1 MAQLAGAILAA
12 ACLRFLLGNVAH
24 LGATIPAGNGG
35 PWQSFGLEV
44 LLTFFLMLVIMAMAT
59 DTRAVGQSAAL
70 AIGATVGLEALF
82 AGPISGASMNPAR
95 SLAPALLSGTWT
107 GQWVYL
113 LAPLLGAVLGAYVYR
128 WLRDT
133 NKPQG
138 SNTPTR

>member
-1 MAQLAGAILAA
+1 MAVVRASD
-12 ACLRFLLGNVAH
+12 FLSDKL

-59 DTRAVGQSAAL
+59 DTRAVGQAAAL

-95 SLAPALLSGTWT
+95 SFAPALLSGTWT

-113 LAPLLGAVLGAYVYR
+113 LAPLLGELAPV
-128 WLRDT
+128 
-133 NKPQG
+133 
-138 SNTPTR
+138 S